1 MEIETAVK
9 SLSALGEPTRLGIFR
24 RLVEA
29 GPDGLVVGRLAE
41 HFSVSAGALSFH
53 LKTLSQAG
61 LIGSRR
67 EGTFIRYRANF
78 EAMNA
83 LVAYLTENC
92 CGGHPERCAPGACAA
107 ESDLSS
113 TDSSRHAA

>member
-1 MEIETAVK
+1 MELENAVR

-29 GPDGLVVGRLAE
+29 GPAGLVVGQLAE
-41 HFSVSAGALSFH
+41 HFSVSPGALSFH

-78 EAMNA
+78 DAMNG
-83 LVAYLTENC
+83 LVGYLTENC
-92 CGGHPERCAPGACAA
+92 CGGHPERCAPGACAP
-107 ESDLSS
+107 ETDFSSDP
-113 TDSSRHAA
+113 SRHAA